1 MQAVTNVAHVREPRE
16 SRLRALIRFNALL
29 FHGLATAS
37 FLEAAAPSGAIRLP
51 RPVTA
56 APEIAHWVEQVW
68 RPQRSAR
75 ARALRAYI
83 DAVWPEFDWV
93 GAYED
98 FCKLYAQCPGCAA
111 GPSTPALE
119 ALACCVL
126 ESQAALFYRAI
137 AAGADD
143 PVLRE
148 LARAAAREHCACL
161 DVFKALFEQ
170 RARRHPVGFLAG
182 CRTVLATSRAARDID
197 VAAAF
202 HPLAA
207 HWYGVPT
214 VTALGYQEFLT
225 RMTRLIMKHAGLR
238 RFERLLFS
246 PWLNRA
252 TPTLP
257 LDGARHEASGRRLRW
272 LLKAA

>member
-1 MQAVTNVAHVREPRE
+1 MQAVTNVTHMRESGE

-37 FLEAAAPSGAIRLP
+37 LLEAAAPSGASRLP
-51 RPVTA
+51 RALVAT
-56 APEIAHWVEQVW
+56 PEIAHWVEQVW
-68 RPQRSAR
+68 RPQRNAR

-98 FCKLYAQCPGCAA
+98 FCKLYAQRPGCAA
-111 GPSTPALE
+111 GPTTPALE
-119 ALACCVL
+119 TLACCVL

-148 LARAAAREHCACL
+148 LARTAAREHCGCL
-161 DVFKALFEQ
+161 DVLRTAFEQ
-170 RARRHPVGFLAG
+170 SARRHSVGFVAG

-202 HPLAA
+202 HSLAA

-214 VTALGYQEFLT
+214 VTALGYQEFLA
-225 RMTRLIMKHAGLR
+225 RMARLIVKHAGLR

-246 PWLNRA
+246 PWLYRA
-252 TPTLP
+252 TPTLL
-257 LDGARHEASGRRLRW
+257 LDGASREGSGRRPQW